1 MPVFESTENLYRC
14 IGGFFELM
22 SNHPR
27 TQKLLQTTELT
38 VRFVF
43 TDPEA
48 SITLV
53 ARSGEQSVHCGDCHE
68 LPDVQLSMSGDV
80 AHRFWMGEVNVMSA
94 ILTRQIVAEGPLD
107 KIMELKPLIKAAMEI
122 YPRHF
127 EEYESP
133 MSS

>member
-1 MPVFESTENLYRC
+1 MPVFESAENLYHC
-14 IGGFFELM
+14 LGGFFELM
-22 SNHPR
+22 SNHPH
-27 TQKLLQTTELT
+27 TQKLLQKTELT

-80 AHRFWMGEVNVMSA
+80 AHRFWMGEINVMNA
-94 ILTRQIVAEGPLD
+94 ILTRQIVADGPLS
-107 KIMELKPLIKAAMEI
+107 KIMELKPLVKTATTI
-122 YPRHF
+122 YRT
-127 EEYESP
+127 YVESKNNDLLK
-133 MSS
+133 

>member
-1 MPVFESTENLYRC
+1 MPVFESAENLYRC
-14 IGGFFELM
+14 LGGFFELM
-22 SNHPR
+22 SNHPQ
-27 TQKLLQTTELT
+27 TQGLLRTTELT

-53 ARSGEQSVHCGDCHE
+53 ARGGEHSVHYGDCHE
-68 LPDVQLSMSGDV
+68 PPDVQLSMSGDV
-80 AHRFWMGEVNVMSA
+80 AHRFWLGEVNVMSA
-94 ILTRQIVAEGPLD
+94 ILTRQIVADGPLD

-127 EEYESP
+127 EEYDSP
-133 MSS
+133 VSS